1 MGRVIS
7 TAIQFID
14 GFTRPSRE
22 VIQGMRRMGNEA
34 IKSGKQIQNAGRTI
48 ASAGSALTKAVTLP
62 IAGVATAA
70 VKTAADFESAMS
82 EVGAISGAS
91 GGDMAKLTAKAKE
104 MGATTAFSA
113 SESAEAMKYMAMA
126 GWKTADMTEGIAG
139 IMDLAAA
146 SGEDL
151 AATSDIVTD
160 GLTAFGMSAK
170 ESGRFADV
178 MAATSSN
185 ANTDVAKM
193 GETFKYCAS
202 TAGAMGYSVEDISV
216 AIGIMGN
223 SSVKASNAG
232 TTLRNMITNLA
243 KPTDSQ
249 EKVMKKLG
257 ISLKDGSGNMKSFAE
272 VMDNLR
278 SSFAG
283 LSKTEK
289 TAAAATLAGKQSV
302 AGFMTL
308 VNASTEDFDKLT
320 AAINNSS
327 GSAKEMSEKMLD
339 NLNGQLTLLKSA
351 AEGIAIT
358 IGDKLMP
365 YVKTAVSWVQ
375 KAADYI
381 NNLSDAQLDNIIK
394 WAGIAAAVG
403 PAVVAFGKVVTAVGS
418 AQRLFGTVTKT
429 IANFGGIMGVF
440 TSPAGIVVGVLAAVA
455 AAAFLIIRNWGQVK
469 GFLKGVGNWF
479 EDVFGKAG
487 LSVEGFKN
495 RFASIGNAVGS
506 IAGKIGG
513 ICKSLAGIFEGWF
526 LQTKHVSDMDS
537 ALRMLAGGMASAF
550 DGIVSAAGKGLAA
563 LDALLGFFTGAF
575 AGNWGSAAQGFR
587 DSMRN
592 IFPASTA
599 NGIIKAFNAML
610 PGIKAVVAGI
620 KGAFRGILG
629 DAMDI
634 ARSLVNAF
642 HGVGLMIKGIFS
654 GDAEKALKGFQTVAY
669 NIAGAIGNFFKAKI
683 NVIKNFAIG
692 ALSGFLP
699 EDAMKHIAGAFDA
712 VLGAWDVAIGAAY
725 GCIGSFVQA
734 IKPLFEDLKT
744 VFKGVAQFVGAV
756 FTGDWKGALD
766 GLKTIAV
773 GALSGLVN
781 AVKAPFK
788 MIAGAVKGAINTF
801 KGLDIMKSILSG
813 LGNAI
818 KDVLVKCGV
827 DMGKFSAAIENI
839 QARAGSILNG
849 LKEIFG
855 AVFSAVGDTV
865 RAVAAVIAGIFG
877 EKVSSTCSAAGAVL
891 TAFKAVAC
899 AAFGFV
905 SDAVKKAM
913 AIIVPVVRVA
923 FGAVQGAVSAA
934 ANIITSVI
942 NGGMTA
948 IDGLV
953 TFISGVFTGNWRQAW
968 EGVRSIFKGI
978 FDSFAAICKAP
989 INAVIG
995 IINGAISSINKIHV
1009 TIPEGVPGLGGKS
1022 FGFSIPRIPQLYRG
1036 TDSWKGGM
1044 AVIHDRGGEI
1054 VDLPQG
1060 SRVYPHDRSIEMARK
1075 DGAAH
1080 GAGQVTV
1087 TIQKLADRIEVRSD
1101 SDIDRIAEALAY
1113 RLRKVACN
1121 MGMA

>member
-1 MGRVIS
+1 MTIRDIAIAFGFVVDRRSERETENSIKGIKNLATKLLGAIGIGLSIAGISGLAEAAADAEALRSQFSQVFGELEDEAASKLEAIEADTSVLVNRMKGSFTQIAAFSKTAGVEQADALDIANRSMIAVADSAAFYDRSIEDMTNSLQSFLKGNFENDAALGLSCTETTRNTAANNLYKKSFKDLSEAEKQFTLLSMVEDANKASGALGQAARESDTWSNQLGNLKQSLQDLKAAAGSTILQPAVMVLKILVSLTQGLTKKIQDLTGETGILTRGTERFHALVKRLRPEVSRVGETLKKGITGGV
-7 TAIQFID
+7 TAVKGLIDRFGGLGNVLKLLAVVAGSFLAVMIFSKAITGVKALAAALKTVNKAMALAKLKVLAIVAVVAVLALIVEDFIHFMLGND
-14 GFTRPSRE
+14 S
-22 VIQGMRRMGNEA
+22 VIGTVFDRMGIGADNA
-34 IKSGKQIQNAGRTI
+34 RRAVCDAFGKIRDF
-48 ASAGSALTKAVTLP
+48 LL
-62 IAGVATAA
+62 GVWDLL
-70 VKTAADFESAMS
+70 KTAAGMWSDTVSGFFERH
-82 EVGAISGAS
+82 
-91 GGDMAKLTAKAKE
+91 GD
-104 MGATTAFSA
+104 S
-113 SESAEAMKYMAMA
+113 
-126 GWKTADMTEGIAG
+126 I
-139 IMDLAAA
+139 
-146 SGEDL
+146 
-151 AATSDIVTD
+151 
-160 GLTAFGMSAK
+160 
-170 ESGRFADV
+170 R
-178 MAATSSN
+178 
-185 ANTDVAKM
+185 ANLERAW
-193 GETFKYCAS
+193 G
-202 TAGAMGYSVEDISV
+202 
-216 AIGIMGN
+216 
-223 SSVKASNAG
+223 
-232 TTLRNMITNLA
+232 
-243 KPTDSQ
+243 
-249 EKVMKKLG
+249 
-257 ISLKDGSGNMKSFAE
+257 
-272 VMDNLR
+272 
-278 SSFAG
+278 
-283 LSKTEK
+283 
-289 TAAAATLAGKQSV
+289 
-302 AGFMTL
+302 
-308 VNASTEDFDKLT
+308 
-320 AAINNSS
+320 
-327 GSAKEMSEKMLD
+327 
-339 NLNGQLTLLKSA
+339 
-351 AEGIAIT
+351 
-358 IGDKLMP
+358 
-365 YVKTAVSWVQ
+365 
-375 KAADYI
+375 
-381 NNLSDAQLDNIIK
+381 IIK
-394 WAGIAAAVG
+394 
-403 PAVVAFGKVVTAVGS
+403 T
-418 AQRLFGTVTKT
+418 
-429 IANFGGIMGVF
+429 
-440 TSPAGIVVGVLAAVA
+440 
-455 AAAFLIIRNWGQVK
+455 
-469 GFLKGVGNWF
+469 FLKGTWTFLSQLASTLFGDAGNNIGDSARSVRDKLLAVWGAIL
-479 EDVFGKAG
+479 EA
-487 LSVEGFKN
+487 LSAIWDALYE
-495 RFASIGNAVGS
+495 IGNAVFRAMATVIETVFGWIQAFWETWGS
-506 IAGKIGG
+506 GILSWFKTLWDSLGG
-513 ICKSLAGIFEGWF
+513 IL
-526 LQTKHVSDMDS
+526 
-537 ALRMLAGGMASAF
+537 SAF
-550 DGIVSAAGKGLAA
+550 LDIV
-563 LDALLGFFTGAF
+563 
-575 AGNWGSAAQGFR
+575 
-587 DSMRN
+587 
-592 IFPASTA
+592 
-599 NGIIKAFNAML
+599 
-610 PGIKAVVAGI
+610 
-620 KGAFRGILG
+620 KGAAHFI
-629 DAMDI
+629 
-634 ARSLVNAF
+634 S
-642 HGVGLMIKGIFS
+642 S
-654 GDAEKALKGFQTVAY
+654 
-669 NIAGAIGNFFKAKI
+669 
-683 NVIKNFAIG
+683 
-692 ALSGFLP
+692 
-699 EDAMKHIAGAFDA
+699 
-712 VLGAWDVAIGAAY
+712 
-725 GCIGSFVQA
+725 
-734 IKPLFEDLKT
+734 
-744 VFKGVAQFVGAV
+744 V

-942 NGGMTA
+942 SGVMTV

>member
-1 MGRVIS
+1 
-7 TAIQFID
+7 
-14 GFTRPSRE
+14 
-22 VIQGMRRMGNEA
+22 
-34 IKSGKQIQNAGRTI
+34 
-48 ASAGSALTKAVTLP
+48 
-62 IAGVATAA
+62 
-70 VKTAADFESAMS
+70 
-82 EVGAISGAS
+82 
-91 GGDMAKLTAKAKE
+91 
-104 MGATTAFSA
+104 
-113 SESAEAMKYMAMA
+113 
-126 GWKTADMTEGIAG
+126 
-139 IMDLAAA
+139 
-146 SGEDL
+146 
-151 AATSDIVTD
+151 
-160 GLTAFGMSAK
+160 
-170 ESGRFADV
+170 
-178 MAATSSN
+178 
-185 ANTDVAKM
+185 
-193 GETFKYCAS
+193 
-202 TAGAMGYSVEDISV
+202 
-216 AIGIMGN
+216 
-223 SSVKASNAG
+223 
-232 TTLRNMITNLA
+232 
-243 KPTDSQ
+243 
-249 EKVMKKLG
+249 
-257 ISLKDGSGNMKSFAE
+257 
-272 VMDNLR
+272 
-278 SSFAG
+278 
-283 LSKTEK
+283 
-289 TAAAATLAGKQSV
+289 
-302 AGFMTL
+302 
-308 VNASTEDFDKLT
+308 
-320 AAINNSS
+320 
-327 GSAKEMSEKMLD
+327 
-339 NLNGQLTLLKSA
+339 
-351 AEGIAIT
+351 
-358 IGDKLMP
+358 
-365 YVKTAVSWVQ
+365 
-375 KAADYI
+375 
-381 NNLSDAQLDNIIK
+381 
-394 WAGIAAAVG
+394 
-403 PAVVAFGKVVTAVGS
+403 
-418 AQRLFGTVTKT
+418 
-429 IANFGGIMGVF
+429 
-440 TSPAGIVVGVLAAVA
+440 
-455 AAAFLIIRNWGQVK
+455 
-469 GFLKGVGNWF
+469 
-479 EDVFGKAG
+479 
-487 LSVEGFKN
+487 
-495 RFASIGNAVGS
+495 
-506 IAGKIGG
+506 
-513 ICKSLAGIFEGWF
+513 
-526 LQTKHVSDMDS
+526 
-537 ALRMLAGGMASAF
+537 MLAGGMASAF

-629 DAMDI
+629 DVMDI

-942 NGGMTA
+942 SGVMTV

-1113 RLRKVACN
+1113 RLRKVACIVA
-1121 MGMA
+1121 GS